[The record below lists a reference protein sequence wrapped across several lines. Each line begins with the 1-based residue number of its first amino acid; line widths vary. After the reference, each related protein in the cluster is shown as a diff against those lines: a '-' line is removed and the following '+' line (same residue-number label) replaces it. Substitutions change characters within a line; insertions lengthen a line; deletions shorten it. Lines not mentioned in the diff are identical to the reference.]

1 MKKILSILIAVFFF
15 SIMPMN
21 VAKAEVL
28 TEQQKAEYT
37 AQVKQKRQIIKQ
49 NSTEI
54 KKLELKIDDKG
65 EELGKA
71 LMLLFDREM
80 PPSDENLAKIQDK
93 QDFLINNIEKL
104 LKTEHSI
111 KRLKKEASIDV
122 DEQHYHHALMKLEKV
137 TQLQEIQAEILNEY
151 DVNLQQFIDLLKSLQ
166 LK

>member
-15 SIMPMN
+15 SILPMN
-21 VAKAEVL
+21 VVKAEVL
-28 TEQQKAEYT
+28 TEQQKADYT

-54 KKLELKIDDKG
+54 KKLELKIDDSS
-65 EELGKA
+65 EELGKV

-80 PPSDENLAKIQDK
+80 PPSDENLAKIEKK
-93 QDFLINNIEKL
+93 QEVMIDNIEKL
-104 LKTEHSI
+104 VKTQHSI

-122 DEQHYHHALMKLEKV
+122 DEQNYHHALMKFEKV
-137 TQLQEIQAEILNEY
+137 IQLQEIEAEILIEY
-151 DVNLQQFIDLLKSLQ
+151 EKNLLQFIDLLKSLQ